1 MNMIIQG
8 DCLEEMKKMADNSID
23 FIVTDPP
30 YGLNFMGKK
39 WDAKVPNIEIWKE
52 TLRVCKPGSM
62 LAAFGGSRTHHH
74 LMMAIEQAGWEIRDT
89 MIFWCYGSAF
99 PKSLN
104 ISKAIDKMKGLE
116 RKVIG
121 EHPHNSHHANPN
133 DSRHANS
140 TIHEFHGMQN
150 RTNVTAPNSDLAK
163 TFSGYKTSLKPAYE
177 PIILA
182 MKPLDGTFAKNAE
195 KWGVAGIN
203 IDESRIETD
212 ESWTKPA
219 QNVQD
224 DFFKGKKNIIRQ
236 SNDLGRYPANLILS
250 EEAAQALDE
259 MSGISKSSK
268 TKNISL
274 GKKRNIFKISASTI
288 HDQFN
293 SYNDSGGASRF
304 FYCAKTSLKERG
316 EGNKHPTVKPLTL
329 MKYILNLLAPPGD
342 PIVLDPFA
350 GSGSTLLA
358 AKELGIRYIGIEK
371 EEEYC
376 EIANK
381 RLEKISA

>member
-52 TLRVCKPGSM
+52 ALRVCKPGSM

-74 LMMAIEQAGWEIRDT
+74 LMMAIEQAGWEIRNT
-89 MIFWCYGSAF
+89 MIFWCYGSGF
-99 PKSLN
+99 PKSLD
-104 ISKAIDKMKGLE
+104 ISKAIYKMKGLE

-121 EHPHNSHHANPN
+121 ENPYNSRRPNNPI
-133 DSRHANS
+133 RHTFHS
-140 TIHEFHGMQN
+140 TKSKTYI
-150 RTNVTAPNSDLAK
+150 TDANSDLAK
-163 TFSGYKTSLKPAYE
+163 TFLGYGTSLKPAYE
-177 PIILA
+177 PIILV
-182 MKPLDGTFAKNAE
+182 MKPLDGTYAKNAE

>member
-212 ESWTKPA
+212 ESWTRPA
-219 QNVQD
+219 GNKKNN
-224 DFFKGKKNIIRQ
+224 FFKTQKNTFQQ

-259 MSGISKSSK
+259 MTGISKSSK
-268 TKNISL
+268 
-274 GKKRNIFKISASTI
+274 
-288 HDQFN
+288 
-293 SYNDSGGASRF
+293 GASRF